1 MELDIYGKEAIRLI
15 GEGKSLFITGKAGTG
30 KTTLLKE
37 IVSRLRSEGRL
48 VAVTAPTGVAA
59 YNAQGVTLHS
69 LLRLPLAP
77 YLPGVRIPR
86 LYDLKEEEIRVIR
99 NLEVLIIDEV
109 SIWILIMY
117 QRIAVGCIGEFYVP

>member
-1 MELDIYGKEAIRLI
+1 M
-15 GEGKSLFITGKAGTG
+15 
-30 KTTLLKE
+30 
-37 IVSRLRSEGRL
+37 

-109 SIWILIMY
+109 SMVRCDMMDAADDILRHYRRNDKPFGGVQIVMFGDLFQLMPLADEEDEKKLSKY
-117 QRIAVGCIGEFYVP
+117 YKSLVAG